1 MTRKE
6 KLRDNYEDAL
16 FALLMD
22 SVMEEEGKKLLQ
34 ENERLKADPEFEV
47 SEETSRRCVKAIRK
61 AFAKKNGKAA
71 GTVIYRAFSK
81 VAVVAVLCGLLFT
94 AAYAAIPDVRVKTLN
109 LLIETSD
116 VATRLTIAG
125 EGGTSAADAPQ
136 PGAAEGGVMLLGYRF
151 PDAPEGFVYD
161 PERSG
166 SGNMTAWA
174 FFQNENGA
182 TIKYLVHDVPK
193 GAPLDVDTEGADL
206 VLDIM
211 VQDHAGMLVKKGNR
225 TDIAWADVDHCTF
238 CSIIFINCDPQPIM
252 DLAADVTFVGT
263 E

>member
-16 FALLMD
+16 FALLME

-47 SEETSRRCVKAIRK
+47 PEEASRRCVKAIKK

-71 GTVIYRAFSK
+71 GKAIYRTFSK
-81 VAVVAVLCGLLFT
+81 VAVLAVLCGLLFT

-116 VATRLTIAG
+116 VTTRLTIAG
-125 EGGTSAADAPQ
+125 EGSAANMGKPR
-136 PGAAEGGVMLLGYRF
+136 PGAAEGGVILLRYQF
-151 PDAPEGFVYD
+151 PDAPEGFVQD
-161 PERSG
+161 PTQSG
-166 SGNMTAWA
+166 VIGEFAWA
-174 FFQNENGA
+174 YYQNEDGA
-182 TIKYLVHDVPK
+182 TVEYVVHASPK
-193 GAPLDVDTEGADL
+193 GSPLDVDTEGADL

-211 VQDHAGMLVKKGNR
+211 VQGHAGMLVKKGNR
-225 TDIAWADVDHCTF
+225 TDIAWADMEHNAF
-238 CSIIFINCDPQPIM
+238 CSIIFTNCDPQPILE
-252 DLAADVTFVGT
+252 LASDVTFLGT

>member
-16 FALLMD
+16 FALLME

-47 SEETSRRCVKAIRK
+47 PEEASRRCVKAIKK

-71 GTVIYRAFSK
+71 GKVIYRTFSK

-125 EGGTSAADAPQ
+125 EGSAANMGKPR
-136 PGAAEGGVMLLGYRF
+136 PGAAEGGVILLGYQF
-151 PDAPEGFVYD
+151 PDAPDGFVLNSA
-161 PERSG
+161 RSG
-166 SGNMTAWA
+166 SGAMTAWS

-182 TIKYLVHDVPK
+182 TIEYLVHSFPTET
-193 GAPLDVDTEGADL
+193 PLEVDSEDADL

-211 VQDHAGMLVKKGNR
+211 VQNHAGMLVKKGNR
-225 TDIAWADVDHCTF
+225 TDIAWVDMDHCAF
-238 CSIIFINCDPQPIM
+238 CSIIFINCDPQSIM
-252 DLAADVTFVGT
+252 DMAADVTFLGT

>member
-6 KLRDNYEDAL
+6 ELRDNYEDAL
-16 FALLMD
+16 FALLME

-47 SEETSRRCVKAIRK
+47 PEEASRRCVKAIKK

-71 GTVIYRAFSK
+71 GKVIYRTFSK

-125 EGGTSAADAPQ
+125 EGSAANMGKPQ
-136 PGAAEGGVMLLGYRF
+136 PGAAEGGVMLLGYQF

-161 PERSG
+161 SERSG

-174 FFQNENGA
+174 FFQNEDGA
-182 TIKYLVHDVPK
+182 TIKYVVHAVPK
-193 GAPLDVDTEGADL
+193 ESPLDVDTEGADL
-206 VLDIM
+206 VLNIT
-211 VQDHAGMLVKKGNR
+211 VQGHSGLLVQKGER
-225 TDIAWADVDHCTF
+225 TNVAWVDMDHCAF
-238 CSIIFINCDPQPIM
+238 CSIIFTNCDPQSIM
-252 DLAADVTFVGT
+252 DLASNVTFLGT

>member
-16 FALLMD
+16 FALLME

-47 SEETSRRCVKAIRK
+47 PEEASRRCVKAIKK

-71 GTVIYRAFSK
+71 GKVIYRTFSK

-125 EGGTSAADAPQ
+125 EGSAANMGKPR
-136 PGAAEGGVMLLGYRF
+136 PGAAEGGVMLLGYQF

-161 PERSG
+161 SERSG
-166 SGNMTAWA
+166 VDGGIAWA
-174 FFQNENGA
+174 FYHNKDGSMIE
-182 TIKYLVHDVPK
+182 YLVHAVPK
-193 GAPLDVDTEGADL
+193 ESPLDVDTENADL
-206 VLDIM
+206 VLDIT
-211 VQDHAGMLVKKGNR
+211 VQGHTGMLVKKGGR
-225 TDIAWADVDHCTF
+225 TNVAWVDMEHCTF
-238 CSIIFINCDPQPIM
+238 CSIIFTNYDPQPIM
-252 DLAADVTFVGT
+252 DMAAAVTFMGA